1 MADVCVMHKL
11 MDTVYLVDGWWQSAI
26 IRPSPHQDERPPE
39 ALIDLIVIHGIS
51 LPAGEFGGPW
61 VDDLFLGRLDC
72 QAHPSFADL
81 QGLRVS
87 SHFLIRRDGELI
99 QYVPL
104 HRRAWHAGISS
115 FEGRQ
120 SCNDFSIG
128 IELEGTD
135 DLPYTCVQYQRLKQ
149 LCRRL
154 MHIYPAITTQR
165 IVGHADIAPGR
176 KTDPGSAFDWHRLR
190 QVLQT

>member
-1 MADVCVMHKL
+1 
-11 MDTVYLVDGWWQSAI
+11 MDLVDGWLQCAI
-26 IRPSPHQDERPPE
+26 IRSSPHQDERPP
-39 ALIDLIVIHGIS
+39 AVAIDLIVIHGIS
-51 LPAGEFGGPW
+51 LPANEFGGPW
-61 VDDLFLGRLDC
+61 IDDLFLGRLDC
-72 QAHPSFADL
+72 QAHASFIDL

-128 IELEGTD
+128 IELEGAD
-135 DLPYTCVQYQRLKQ
+135 HLPYAPKQYQRLKR
-149 LCRRL
+149 LCRNL
-154 MHIYPAITTQR
+154 MNLYPAITLPR
-165 IVGHADIAPGR
+165 IVGHSDIAPDR
-176 KTDPGSAFDWHRLR
+176 KTDPGPAFDWHQLR
-190 QVLQT
+190 RDLSA